1 MNESSLIRVVD
12 DGWSFI
18 HAFIIIRACFVT
30 SAILQLCTCGR
41 EIVPMP
47 LSHSALSRALMEHV
61 LCILDEGTKV
71 KSLQY
76 LLIKQNQQ

>member
-1 MNESSLIRVVD
+1 VNESSLIRVVD

-47 LSHSALSRALMEHV
+47 LSLSRALMEHV
-61 LCILDEGTKV
+61 LCILAEGTKV

>member
-12 DGWSFI
+12 DGRSFI

-47 LSHSALSRALMEHV
+47 LSHSLMLSWNTLFAYW
-61 LCILDEGTKV
+61 EGTKV